1 VSDLDFPAK
10 IIERLRTA
18 RSITALT
25 GGGLAQECGVL
36 SFREAQLRDS
46 RWADYAPQELATVEA
61 FVRNPRL
68 VWEWF
73 AYRRELLAN
82 IQPGPAHYALVD
94 LEQLTPKFM
103 LITQA
108 IDGLHWQAG
117 SRAMIELHGCISR
130 MRSFDDGGLVDTWDE
145 REIPPRCPRTG
156 GYLRP
161 DVVLYGE
168 GVPRERVR
176 EADAATRCDVFICVG
191 TDSVVQPAVSLPLHA
206 KRQGA
211 LVIEINRKPSTF
223 SFFAD
228 HIIHGSPTELL
239 PRLVELVASQ
249 G

>member
-1 VSDLDFPAK
+1 MSDLNFPVK

-36 SFREAQLRDS
+36 SFREAQQRDS

-73 AYRRELLAN
+73 AYRRELLAD

-94 LEQLTPKFM
+94 LEQLSPKFM

-130 MRSFDDGGLVDTWDE
+130 MRSFDDGGPVDTWDE

-168 GVPRERVR
+168 GVPRDRVR

-228 HIIHGSPTELL
+228 HTIHGSPAELL
-239 PRLVELVASQ
+239 PRLVELVADQ